1 MIYFCIQCNIGR
13 VAKLASTAIY
23 RGCGTGN
30 VLTSCHY
37 QGIIKEKRLLY
48 VHFSLF
54 ELVFYKFSFSSSN
67 SSLFVYFIVAFYIF
81 FILFQ
86 YIYISIIFHKNNYN
100 ISGQESISSMI

>member
-1 MIYFCIQCNIGR
+1 MY
-13 VAKLASTAIY
+13 
-23 RGCGTGN
+23 
-30 VLTSCHY
+30 
-37 QGIIKEKRLLY
+37 
-48 VHFSLF
+48 FSLF
-54 ELVFYKFSFSSSN
+54 ELAFYKFSFSSSD